1 MFITTNRIYEPPQ
14 DDADGLRNEESEAV
28 PEFANEENMVHEER
42 RDEQRSRE
50 KYHPASL
57 KKLYLTKQRS
67 KLIVLIF
74 SSFA

>member
-1 MFITTNRIYEPPQ
+1 MFITTSRIYEPPQ
-14 DDADGLRNEESEAV
+14 DDADGLRNEE
-28 PEFANEENMVHEER
+28 NMVHEER
-42 RDEQRSRE
+42 QDEQRSRE